1 MIINRTHWLVFRKTL
16 LFFLTVILICLVTEM
31 GLRIAG
37 HIYLSKSYI
46 EAYRAQYGNSKGEN
60 INIVCLGESST
71 EGLWVKWEDS
81 YPKQLENQLRQ
92 FYSNNNIK
100 VIVPPHIGQ
109 NTSQVANRINR
120 YISLYRPKLII
131 LMVGCNNTWSFA
143 ESHIIKFMTEF
154 NKENWKVRVLL
165 VLDNFRLFKVL
176 RYAYLKFAAKCKS
189 ISNRDYLLFAFGHP
203 EYVLPETAIWPYF
216 FEDLNDSQKQ
226 KVNRLYRE
234 GFFEKLNRRAFA
246 ELWKFDVRYII
257 QEAKLHNVK
266 IVLMTYHINPMR
278 YISINDYMAM
288 AEEQGILLI
297 RNDISF
303 DSLIKRGVI
312 NNFIL
317 SDNWHPNKLGYSI
330 IANNIFEEVKNN
342 DLLQLQ

>member
-1 MIINRTHWLVFRKTL
+1 MTINRTRLLFLRKVP
-16 LFFLTVILICLVTEM
+16 LFFLTILLICLVLEI
-31 GLRIAG
+31 GLRITG
-37 HIYLSKSYI
+37 YIYLSKSYI
-46 EAYRAQYGNSKGEN
+46 EAYTVQCNNSKGEN

-81 YPKQLENQLRQ
+81 YPKQLENKLRQ

-100 VIVPPHIGQ
+100 VIVPPHMGQ

-120 YISLYRPKLII
+120 YISLYKPKLII

-143 ESHIIKFMTEF
+143 ESHIIKFMTKF
-154 NKENWKVRVLL
+154 NKENLKVRALL

-176 RYAYLKFAAKCKS
+176 RYVYIKFVAKCKS
-189 ISNRDYLLFAFGHP
+189 IPNRDYLFFAFGHP

-216 FEDLNDSQKQ
+216 FE
-226 KVNRLYRE
+226 
-234 GFFEKLNRRAFA
+234 KLNRKAFV

-257 QEAKLHNVK
+257 QEAKLHDVK
-266 IVLMTYHINPMR
+266 VVLMTYHINPMR
-278 YISINDYMAM
+278 YISINDYIAM

-303 DSLIKRGVI
+303 DPLIKRGVI
-312 NNFIL
+312 NNFVL
-317 SDNWHPNKLGYSI
+317 WDNWHPNKLGYSI
-330 IANNIFEEVKNN
+330 IANNIFEEVKNKN
-342 DLLQLQ
+342 LLQLQ